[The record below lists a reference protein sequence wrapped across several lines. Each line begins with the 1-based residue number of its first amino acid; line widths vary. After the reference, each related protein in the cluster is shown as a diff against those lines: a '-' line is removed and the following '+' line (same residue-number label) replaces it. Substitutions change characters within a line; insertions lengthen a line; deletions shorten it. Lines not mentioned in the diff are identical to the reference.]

1 MKEESQGY
9 VRIIAQNCVV
19 TGGRLMKGLM
29 DIQYFFFCTTMFG
42 FVILPRRQWNFLIEF

>member
-9 VRIIAQNCVV
+9 ERIIAQNCVV

-29 DIQYFFFCTTMFG
+29 DIRYFFFFFAQQC
-42 FVILPRRQWNFLIEF
+42 LAL